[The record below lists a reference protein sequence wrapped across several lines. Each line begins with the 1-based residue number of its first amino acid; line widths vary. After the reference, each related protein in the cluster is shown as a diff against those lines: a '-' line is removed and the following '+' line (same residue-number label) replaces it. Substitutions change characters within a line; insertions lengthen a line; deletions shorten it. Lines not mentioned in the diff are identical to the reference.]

1 MHQIEDEPCIA
12 SAKPSTNYNTFSS
25 RVLFDLCS
33 LDHPFPYHDTGPPL
47 FRMAKLNIHAL
58 RPFFAK
64 KRGMWRRPMLHSSV
78 LIGLSRRGMFDRRF
92 GRALSGLSCDSPT
105 SRVFVRSQCIRDTE
119 GFTFSS
125 HILSVRRPPS
135 SSSIYLPWA
144 FIHPILKAAS
154 EAALLHR

>member
-1 MHQIEDEPCIA
+1 MAEAEDDGGGVTDNLFFLSHSTSSHEVSKVGTPAPAIHSRPRYVARRGEMHQIEDEPCIA

-78 LIGLSRRGMFDRRF
+78 LIGFSRRGMFDRRF
-92 GRALSGLSCDSPT
+92 GRALSGLSCD
-105 SRVFVRSQCIRDTE
+105 
-119 GFTFSS
+119 
-125 HILSVRRPPS
+125 
-135 SSSIYLPWA
+135 
-144 FIHPILKAAS
+144 
-154 EAALLHR
+154 